1 MPGACKLILRENL
14 RGECMDHYAGNGKGE
29 LINITPSLIKQEIK
43 DYYVDV
49 ERYLRWHGIYL
60 TNDRRIPRSQ
70 VKKAIQLL
78 KKRLRSKTMDI
89 DELAAL
95 VL

>member
-1 MPGACKLILRENL
+1 
-14 RGECMDHYAGNGKGE
+14 MDIHERKGE
-29 LINITPSLIKQEIK
+29 GKLINITPSLIKQEIK

-78 KKRLRSKTMDI
+78 KRRLRSKTMDI

-95 VL
+95 IL

>member
-1 MPGACKLILRENL
+1 MKKKEERGKGKLIT
-14 RGECMDHYAGNGKGE
+14 
-29 LINITPSLIKQEIK
+29 ITPSLIKQEIK
-43 DYYVDV
+43 EDYIEV

-70 VKKAIQLL
+70 AKKAIQLL
-78 KKRLRSKTMDI
+78 KKKLRIKTMDI

-95 VL
+95 IL

>member
-1 MPGACKLILRENL
+1 MNNTDGKLIR
-14 RGECMDHYAGNGKGE
+14 
-29 LINITPSLIKQEIK
+29 ITPSLIKQEVK
-43 DYYVDV
+43 EYYVDV
-49 ERYLRWHGIYL
+49 ERYLRWHGVYL
-60 TNDRRIPRSQ
+60 TKDRRIPRSQ

-78 KKRLRSKTMDI
+78 KKRLRNKMLDI

>member
-1 MPGACKLILRENL
+1 MDQVQGKDKGKLIT
-14 RGECMDHYAGNGKGE
+14 
-29 LINITPSLIKQEIK
+29 ITPSLIRQEIK
-43 DYYVDV
+43 EDYLEV

-70 VKKAIQLL
+70 AKKAIQLL
-78 KKRLRSKTMDI
+78 KKKLRNKTMDI

-95 VL
+95 IL

>member
-1 MPGACKLILRENL
+1 MGNYMKEKEEKGKGKLIT
-14 RGECMDHYAGNGKGE
+14 
-29 LINITPSLIKQEIK
+29 ITPSLIKQEIK
-43 DYYVDV
+43 DNYIDI
-49 ERYLRWHGIYL
+49 ERYLRWHGVYL

-70 VKKAIQLL
+70 KNKAIQLL
-78 KKRLRSKTMDI
+78 KKKLRSKMMDI